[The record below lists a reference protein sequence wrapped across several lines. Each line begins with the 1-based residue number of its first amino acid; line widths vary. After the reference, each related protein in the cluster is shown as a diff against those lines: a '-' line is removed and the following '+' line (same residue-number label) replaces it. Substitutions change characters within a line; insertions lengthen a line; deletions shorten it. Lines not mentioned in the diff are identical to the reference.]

1 MPFSLRAALGSD
13 PRIFRGPAG
22 FVQSESAVFMVISI
36 IAAMNFNKPSRMMP
50 EIEKT
55 LKERRAGEGQ

>member
-1 MPFSLRAALGSD
+1 MIRCLYSLI
-13 PRIFRGPAG
+13 P
-22 FVQSESAVFMVISI
+22 VVFMVISI
-36 IAAMNFNKPSRMMP
+36 IAAMNFNKLSCMMP